1 MSEKIKNYFKPQKCN
16 LGNKTRHPFEVITKQ
31 NNSESRTVFKKQIGT
46 NSAKNKLINTKHT
59 ASNQN
64 KLNTKT
70 NSKAKQIKRQLPEDF
85 KKQTS
90 IDTFF
95 KKTKKDANKVEDE
108 ETNIE
113 RSIQDSNFNYKI
125 SKIETEKRR
134 NRKSR
139 KQLFSSSS
147 CPSNLSPIVE
157 SFTRT
162 LKVESPLISSNQKD
176 EEQTVEIQDE
186 IQQNPTHQSEYNSC
200 IVENMKL
207 KETEFVIGSP
217 KHVFNLPITDETW
230 YWERRRSYVKKLSA
244 VIDANRTDKDDND
257 NDELLHLAVRIFD
270 RFLSKS
276 VLTLPKY
283 FFAASC
289 TALFIAEKFHISQ
302 NEHRTFT
309 VESLQR
315 DLDVNKEKL
324 LGTERLMLRKLNY
337 KTNMPTIHT
346 FLHYFHRYN
355 FGDKVKQDAK
365 FLGELCLYDEQM
377 FRYEQSKI
385 AATCL
390 MLALQR
396 RENGVNLSNEEFYQ
410 ITTYNYIELD
420 DLRARI
426 LWLGNQS
433 GYKDFTILDK
443 FSKRLRQRQFK
454 EF

>member
-1 MSEKIKNYFKPQKCN
+1 MSEKIKSYFKSQKCN
-16 LGNKTRHPFEVITKQ
+16 LENKTRHPFEVITKQ

-46 NSAKNKLINTKHT
+46 NSTKSKLINTKHT
-59 ASNQN
+59 ASNRN
-64 KLNTKT
+64 KLKNKT
-70 NSKAKQIKRQLPEDF
+70 NSKAKQNKRQLPEDF

-90 IDTFF
+90 IDAFF

-108 ETNIE
+108 EKSIE
-113 RSIQDSNFNYKI
+113 RSSQDNNLNHEI
-125 SKIETEKRR
+125 SKIEIEKRR
-134 NRKSR
+134 NKKSR

-162 LKVESPLISSNQKD
+162 LKVGSPPVASNHKD
-176 EEQTVEIQDE
+176 EEQTVEMKDE
-186 IQQNPTHQSEYNSC
+186 TQHNPVHQSEYNSY

-217 KHVFNLPITDETW
+217 RDVFNIPATAETW

-244 VIDANRTDKDDND
+244 VIEASRTDKNDDD

-283 FFAASC
+283 FFAATC

-302 NEHRTFT
+302 NEYRTFT
-309 VESLQR
+309 VECLQR
-315 DLDVNKEKL
+315 DLDVDKEKL
-324 LGTERLMLRKLNY
+324 LGTERLILRKLNY

-346 FLHYFHRYN
+346 FLHYFYRDN
-355 FGDKVKQDAK
+355 FGPKVKQDAK

-377 FRYEQSKI
+377 FCYEQSKI

-396 RENGVNLSNEEFYQ
+396 RENGVNLSSEEFYQ
-410 ITTYNYIELD
+410 ITTYNYIELE
-420 DLRARI
+420 DLRARM
-426 LWLGNQS
+426 LWVGNRS
-433 GYKDFTILDK
+433 GYKDFSILDK
-443 FSKRLRQRQFK
+443 FSKRLQQRLSK